1 MGLTNQSTRRL
12 ANVLLVVEGVCY
24 FFQGIF
30 SSFPWMSLRFEGFVA
45 FSCAT
50 GVFALLTTVY
60 IFPSIEEYMFYS

>member
-1 MGLTNQSTRRL
+1 
-12 ANVLLVVEGVCY
+12 VCY